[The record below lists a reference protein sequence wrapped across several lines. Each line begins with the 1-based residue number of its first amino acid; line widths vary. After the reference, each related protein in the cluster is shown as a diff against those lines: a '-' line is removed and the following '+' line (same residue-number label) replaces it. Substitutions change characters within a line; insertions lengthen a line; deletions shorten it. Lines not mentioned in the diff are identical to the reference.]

1 VHTINI
7 KRYWFLA
14 LTVLALVLGLT
25 LSNAEVISNSILSA
39 GAAVGLALSV
49 RWTIA
54 SIRNREVSSD
64 SLALIA
70 IVAALLVSEFLAAAI
85 ISLMLAT
92 GRALEDWAKGK
103 SQSELKALL
112 ERAPKIA
119 HLLLA
124 NSQVKDVDLAEIKIG
139 DRIRV
144 LGGEVVPIDGVLQS
158 NAELDESA
166 LTGEPMP
173 VNRLTGEQVSSGV
186 VNAAASFELQVSCLP
201 QDSTYA
207 NLIRL
212 VEQATA
218 SSARSVRL
226 ANRWALWFVPF
237 TLILSALSFVASGD
251 VLVAVAVL
259 IAATPCPL
267 ILAIP
272 VAIISG
278 MSKAASKGA
287 LIKTGD
293 ALEHL
298 AKAKIVMLDKTGTLT
313 HGGPAVTETV
323 FAEGVS
329 CEEIVR
335 LAASLELHSPHVVA
349 KAIVSEAE
357 RMKLELLP
365 ASDVS
370 ESHGRQITGTV
381 DGKRVEVG
389 QPPAN
394 LPAWAN
400 VTTTLRV
407 AVSVD
412 GNLVALFGL
421 DDPIREDS
429 LHTVSALR
437 KLGIERVIL
446 VSGDS
451 QTTAD
456 EIGQQINANLVIAEC
471 SPEQKLELV
480 RLEMKQNSKSVI
492 LVGDGIND
500 APALAAAS
508 VGVAMGARGATA
520 ASEAADVVIIEDSI
534 SHLAYAIDISKG
546 AYSKA
551 KQAGLI
557 GMSLSIAAM
566 LSAACGLLNPTQAAI
581 TQEVIDAA
589 AILWALTPLTSRL
602 KRIGPGRSLSQP
614 FS

>member
-1 VHTINI
+1 M
-7 KRYWFLA
+7 LA
-14 LTVLALVLGLT
+14 LALGLALSSSELT
-25 LSNAEVISNSILSA
+25 SNTFYSA

-49 RWTIA
+49 KWTIA

-70 IVAALLVSEFLAAAI
+70 IVAALLVGEFLASAI
-85 ISLMLAT
+85 VSLMLAT

-103 SQSELKALL
+103 SQRELKALL
-112 ERAPKIA
+112 ERAPKLA

-124 NSQVKDVDLAEIKIG
+124 NSQVKDVDLAQLKIG

-144 LGGEVVPIDGVLQS
+144 LGGEVVPIDGVLLS

-173 VNRLTGEQVSSGV
+173 VNRLVGEQVASGV
-186 VNAAASFELQVSCLP
+186 VNAASTFELEVSCLP
-201 QDSTYA
+201 KDSTYA

-237 TLILSALSFVASGD
+237 TLALAAVAFALSSD

-278 MSKAASKGA
+278 MSKAASRGA

-298 AKAKIVMLDKTGTLT
+298 AKARIVMLDKTGTLT
-313 HGGPAVTETV
+313 RGGPEVTEAV
-323 FAEGVS
+323 FAEGTNA
-329 CEEIVR
+329 EEVMR
-335 LAASLELHSPHVVA
+335 LAASLETHSPHVVA

-357 RMKLELLP
+357 RMNLELLP
-365 ASDVS
+365 ASNVK
-370 ESHGRQITGTV
+370 ESHGKQIVGTV
-381 DGKRVEVG
+381 DEKLITVG
-389 QPPAN
+389 QPPAE
-394 LPAWAN
+394 LAEWAR
-400 VTTTLRV
+400 VAATLRV
-407 AVSVD
+407 AISID
-412 GNLVALFGL
+412 GKLVALLGL

-429 LHTVSALR
+429 LHTVLAMR

-446 VSGDS
+446 VSGDN
-451 QTTAD
+451 QKTAED
-456 EIGQQINANLVIAEC
+456 IGKQINATEVIAEC
-471 SPEQKLELV
+471 SPEQKLILV
-480 RLEMKQNSKSVI
+480 RREMQQGGKSVI

-520 ASEAADVVIIEDSI
+520 ASEAADVVIVEDSI
-534 SHLAYAIDISKG
+534 SHLAYAIDISQG
-546 AYSKA
+546 AYLKA
-551 KQAGLI
+551 KQAGVM

-566 LSAACGLLNPTQAAI
+566 LAAAFGLLNPTQAAI
-581 TQEVIDAA
+581 TQEFIDAA
-589 AILWALTPLTSRL
+589 AILWALTPLASKL
-602 KRIGPGRSLSQP
+602 KRIGPSRSLDQP
-614 FS
+614 SD

>member
-1 VHTINI
+1 MHRKNI

-14 LTVLALVLGLT
+14 LTVLALALGLA
-25 LSNAEVISNSILSA
+25 LYSNQIVSNAILSA

-49 RWTIA
+49 KWTIA

-103 SQSELKALL
+103 SQTELKALL
-112 ERAPKIA
+112 ERAPKVA
-119 HLLLA
+119 HMLLA
-124 NSQVKDVDLAEIKIG
+124 DASVHDVNLDEIKIG

-144 LGGEVVPIDGVLQS
+144 LSGEVVPIDGVLLS

-173 VNRLTGEQVSSGV
+173 VNRLVGEQVSSGV
-186 VNAAASFELQVSCLP
+186 VNAAASFEIQVSCLP

-218 SSARSVRL
+218 SSAKSVRL

-237 TLILSALSFVASGD
+237 TLILSAVSFLLSGD

-278 MSKAASKGA
+278 MSKAASRGA

-313 HGGPAVTETV
+313 RGGPSVTEAV
-323 FAEGVS
+323 FAPGVS
-329 CEEIVR
+329 TEETMR

-349 KAIVSEAE
+349 KAIVLEAE
-357 RMKLELLP
+357 RMKLNLLP
-365 ASDVS
+365 ANDVS
-370 ESHGRQITGTV
+370 ESHGRRIVGTV

-389 QPPAN
+389 QPPTD

-400 VTTTLRV
+400 VNATLRV

-412 GNLVALFGL
+412 GEVRALLGL

-429 LHTVSALR
+429 LHTVSAMR
-437 KLGIERVIL
+437 KLGIERFIL
-446 VSGDS
+446 VSGDN
-451 QTTAD
+451 QKTAD
-456 EIGQQINANLVIAEC
+456 EVGRQINANEVVAEC
-471 SPEQKLELV
+471 SPEQKLVLV
-480 RLEMKQNSKSVI
+480 RREMQQDSKSVI

-534 SHLAYAIDISKG
+534 SHLAYAIDISQG
-546 AYSKA
+546 AYTKA

-557 GMSLSIAAM
+557 GMTLSIAAM
-566 LSAACGLLNPTQAAI
+566 FSAAFGILNPTQAAI

-589 AILWALTPLTSRL
+589 AILWALTPLTSKL
-602 KRIGPGRSLSQP
+602 KRNWPKPKPGPTL
-614 FS
+614 

>member
-1 VHTINI
+1 MHTINI

-14 LTVLALVLGLT
+14 LTVLSLALGLA
-25 LSNAEVISNSILSA
+25 LASSEVLSNSILST
-39 GAAVGLALSV
+39 GAAVGLLLSV
-49 RWTIA
+49 KWTIA

-112 ERAPKIA
+112 ERAPKLA

-124 NSQVKDVDLAEIKIG
+124 SGQVKDVDLDQIKIA

-144 LGGEVVPIDGVLQS
+144 LSGEVVPIDGVLLS

-173 VNRLTGEQVSSGV
+173 VNRLLGEQVSSGV

-201 QDSTYA
+201 KDSTYA

-237 TLILSALSFVASGD
+237 TLILSAVSFVLSGD

-278 MSKAASKGA
+278 MSKAASRGA

-298 AKAKIVMLDKTGTLT
+298 AKAKVVMLDKTGTLT
-313 HGGPAVTETV
+313 RGGPALTETV

-329 CEEIVR
+329 ADETVR

-349 KAIVSEAE
+349 KAIVAEAE
-357 RMKLELLP
+357 RMKLALLP

-370 ESHGRQITGTV
+370 ESHGRQITGSV

-389 QPPAN
+389 QPPAD
-394 LPAWAN
+394 LPSWAK
-400 VTTTLRV
+400 VTSTLRV
-407 AVSVD
+407 AVSID
-412 GNLVALFGL
+412 GKLVALLGL

-429 LHTVSALR
+429 LHTVDAMR

-446 VSGDS
+446 VSGDI
-451 QTTAD
+451 QKTAD
-456 EIGQQINANLVIAEC
+456 EIGKQINANEVVAEC

-480 RLEMKQNSKSVI
+480 RREMKQDTKSVI

-534 SHLAYAIDISKG
+534 SHLAYAIDISQG

-566 LSAACGLLNPTQAAI
+566 LSAAFGLLNPTQAAI

-589 AILWALTPLTSRL
+589 AILWALTPLTSKL
-602 KRIGPGRSLSQP
+602 KRNWPKPKPRPTL
-614 FS
+614 